1 VAPRHACS
9 QRRHRF
15 VRQALTGLL
24 TLVVCAG
31 IVLFLTTSHAYI
43 STPSMYPTIP
53 PGSMVFIEPQRT
65 YHVGEVIEFKGN
77 GLLWVHRLVKIEPN
91 GNLVTKGDNPQSTP
105 DIFVPSTTMTDVVGS
120 VVVSVPYL
128 GFPELIAHD
137 PSYGLSWLRAEL
149 GLTGKLV
156 LLALVAVISALLVT
170 RKRRPADAGSHGRH
184 AAPAGTA
191 PSMPNSD
198 A

>member
-1 VAPRHACS
+1 MAPRHARTK
-9 QRRHRF
+9 RRHRLIRR
-15 VRQALTGLL
+15 VLTGLL

-31 IVLFLTTSHAYI
+31 VFVFLAANYAYI
-43 STPSMYPTIP
+43 TTPSMYPTIP
-53 PGSMVFIEPQRT
+53 PGSMVFIEVQHT

-91 GNLVTKGDNPQSTP
+91 GDLVTKGDNPISTS
-105 DIFVPSTTMTDVVGS
+105 DVFVPPTTMKDVVGS

-149 GLTGKLV
+149 GFKGKLLV
-156 LLALVAVISALLVT
+156 LALVTVIGALIVI
-170 RKRRPADAGSHGRH
+170 RKRRPAHTDSEDR
-184 AAPAGTA
+184 PADTT
-191 PSMPNSD
+191 SSVPNK
-198 A
+198 

>member
-77 GLLWVHRLVKIEPN
+77 GLLWVHRIVKIEPN
-91 GNLVTKGDNPQSTP
+91 GDLVTKGDNPISTP
-105 DIFVPSTTMTDVVGS
+105 DVFVPPTTKKDVVGS

-128 GFPELIAHD
+128 GFPELIAHE

-149 GLTGKLV
+149 GLTGKLLV
-156 LLALVAVISALLVT
+156 LALVTAIVALLLT
-170 RKRRPADAGSHGRH
+170 RKRRPAH
-184 AAPAGTA
+184 ADSDDRPIAPTDTA
-191 PSMPNSD
+191 SSTTLRGP
-198 A
+198 

>member
-1 VAPRHACS
+1 VI
-9 QRRHRF
+9 
-15 VRQALTGLL
+15 
-24 TLVVCAG
+24 LV
-31 IVLFLTTSHAYI
+31 TNHAYV

-53 PGSMVFIEPQRT
+53 PGSMVFIEAQHT

-77 GLLWVHRLVKIEPN
+77 GLFWVHRLIKIEPN
-91 GNLVTKGDNPQSTP
+91 GDLVTKGDNPHSKP
-105 DIFVPSTTMTDVVGS
+105 DVFVPSTTMNDVVGT

-156 LLALVAVISALLVT
+156 VLALVVGICALFIT
-170 RKRRPADAGSHGRH
+170 RKRRPAHADSEGDP
-184 AAPAGTA
+184 AAPADLVSST
-191 PSMPNSD
+191 PNGD

>member
-1 VAPRHACS
+1 V
-9 QRRHRF
+9 
-15 VRQALTGLL
+15 
-24 TLVVCAG
+24 
-31 IVLFLTTSHAYI
+31 FLTTSHAYI

-91 GNLVTKGDNPQSTP
+91 GSLVTKGDNPQSTP
-105 DIFVPSTTMTDVVGS
+105 DIFVPSRTMNDVVGS

>member
-1 VAPRHACS
+1 VAPRHVCS

-15 VRQALTGLL
+15 VRRALTGLL

-31 IVLFLTTSHAYI
+31 IVVFLTTSHAYI

-53 PGSMVFIEPQRT
+53 PGSMVFIEPQHT

-77 GLLWVHRLVKIEPN
+77 GLLWIHRLVKIEPN
-91 GNLVTKGDNPQSTP
+91 GDLVTKGDNPQSTP
-105 DIFVPSTTMTDVVGS
+105 DIFVPPRTMNDVVGS
-120 VVVSVPYL
+120 IVVSVPYL

-156 LLALVAVISALLVT
+156 VLALVAVICALLVT
-170 RKRRPADAGSHGRH
+170 RKRRPADTGSRRRH
-184 AAPAGTA
+184 AARSRTA
-191 PSMPNSD
+191 PSMPSGD